1 MAIRMA
7 SGVIAEA
14 QAVAEQIA
22 SSTPLKVLDSEQEIS
37 AVIGGFDS
45 WKLSSLD

>member
-1 MAIRMA
+1 MLVRMA

-22 SSTPLKVLDSEQEIS
+22 SSTPLKVLDSEQDIS
-37 AVIGGFDS
+37 AVIGGFND
-45 WKLSSLD
+45 WKL